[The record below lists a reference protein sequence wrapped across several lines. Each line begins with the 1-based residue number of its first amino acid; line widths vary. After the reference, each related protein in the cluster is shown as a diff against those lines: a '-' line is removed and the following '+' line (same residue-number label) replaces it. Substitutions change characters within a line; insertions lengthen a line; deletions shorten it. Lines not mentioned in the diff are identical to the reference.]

1 MPKWTDE
8 QQLAIDKD
16 GTNIIVSASAG
27 SGKTAVLTERVI
39 QKLKHGTSID
49 HLLILTFTKAAAKE
63 MKERI
68 KDGILKD
75 ESLHKELAHLDK
87 AYITTFDSFSL
98 SILKKY
104 HYILNISNNITPEEG
119 GILKI
124 EEKKQLDKIMDE
136 NYLEKN
142 PKFLQFIFDFCLKDD
157 SEIKKNI
164 LSLNAKLDLKVDKEE
179 YLLNYIKNY
188 YSEESIDERLD
199 KYLITL
205 KEKIKDIATYL
216 ELLSSY
222 VEGDYLEKVDNVLK
236 PLINSDT
243 YEEIKEHVFITLPNL
258 PKNVEPGA
266 KDIKDNIN
274 KIITELKEMCDY
286 KDTDEIKNLIL
297 KTKDNVEVIVGI
309 ILELTKRMNDFKEKN
324 ELYSFN
330 DIAIKAI
337 NILKN
342 NQEILE
348 ELKSSFDE
356 IMVDEY
362 QDTSDI
368 QETFINLISNH
379 NVYMVGD
386 IKQSIYRFR
395 NANPYI
401 FKNKYDNYKNNIDG
415 YKIDLSKNFRSRREV
430 LDDINRV
437 FDHIMDDFIGGA
449 KYKEEHQMVFGN
461 NDYEEK
467 CMKDNN
473 HFEVYNYNSKESN
486 YTNEEIECFFIAND
500 IKNKIQNKYQV
511 MDKKTSKLR
520 DITYNDFV
528 ILMDKSKNF
537 ALYKKIFE
545 YLNIPLTIKRDESMM
560 KNININIIKNLINL
574 VIHHNNKNYDKDF
587 LFSFMS
593 IGRSYLFEYSDDFLF
608 KCVLNKDYSSTL
620 FDKIDKMKKY
630 LDSSISEFLNALIS
644 EFDIY
649 SKLIKIGNIDE
660 HFLVLDYLENTSK
673 NLENLGYNVD
683 DFYLYLNDLIKEN
696 LDIKY
701 SIADEFDDSVKIMTI
716 HGSKGLEFPI
726 CYYSGLYSKFNIR
739 ELNEKILFDDK
750 IIIPALDNGFR
761 KTIDYYLL
769 KNNYLKE
776 EISEEIRL
784 FYVALTRA
792 REKMIIINQM
802 DDKESL
808 IMDNIVIG
816 REKYR
821 SFKDILNSITSYLVD
836 FTFNIDVN
844 SLNLTKN
851 YNFVKKIDIKTSS
864 KEKLEVKEI
873 NIENEDIENK
883 RFSKNNIH
891 YLTKEEKEKF
901 EFGEKIHYALEMLDF
916 KNPNFDEL
924 DIPIYYKEKIKK
936 FLNSELVRDGINF
949 YKEYEFIEKDNDIKH
964 GIIDLII
971 ETEDTLKII
980 DYKLKNIDD
989 NAYIEQLLGYENY
1002 LKKIS
1007 NKKIEKYL
1015 YSIVDE
1021 TIKRVN

>member
-1 MPKWTDE
+1 MPRWTDE
-8 QQLAIDKD
+8 QQLAIDKN
-16 GTNIIVSASAG
+16 GSNIIVSASAG

-39 QKLKHGTSID
+39 QKLKQGTSID
-49 HLLILTFTKAAAKE
+49 RLLILTFTKAAAKE

-68 KDGILKD
+68 QDGILKD
-75 ESLHKELAHLDK
+75 ESLHGELARLDK

-104 HYILNISNNITPEEG
+104 HYILNISNNIIPEEG

-124 EEKKQLDKIMDE
+124 EEKKQLDQIMDE
-136 NYLEKN
+136 LYLEKD
-142 PKFLQFIFDFCLKDD
+142 PKFIQFIYDFCLKDD
-157 SEIKKNI
+157 NEIKKNI

-179 YLLNYIKNY
+179 YLLNYVNNY
-188 YSEESIDERLD
+188 FNEKCINESGD
-199 KYLITL
+199 KYLNIL
-205 KEKIKDIATYL
+205 REKINDIDTYL
-216 ELLSSY
+216 QLISSY
-222 VEGDYLEKVDNVLK
+222 VEGDYFEKLDNILR
-236 PLINSDT
+236 PLINSES
-243 YEEIKEHVFITLPNL
+243 YAEIQEHVFISLPNL

-286 KDTDEIKNLIL
+286 EDVTEIKNLIL
-297 KTKDNVEVIVGI
+297 KTKDNVQVIVGVL
-309 ILELTKRMNDFKEKN
+309 LELTKRMNDFKEKN

-330 DIAIKAI
+330 DIAIKSI

-342 NQEILE
+342 NKEILE

-415 YKIDLSKNFRSRREV
+415 FKIDLSKNFRSRREV

-437 FDHIMDDFIGGA
+437 FYHVMDDFIGGA

-461 NDYEEK
+461 TAYEED
-467 CMKDNN
+467 CITDNN
-473 HFEVYNYNSKESN
+473 HFEVYNYNPKESN
-486 YTNEEIECFFIAND
+486 FTNEEIECFFIAND
-500 IKNKIQNKYQV
+500 IKNKVQNKYQV

-520 DITYNDFV
+520 NITYNDFV

-537 ALYKKIFE
+537 VLYKKIFE

-574 VIHHNNKNYDKDF
+574 VIHHNDKNYDKDF

-608 KCVLNKDYSSTL
+608 KCVLNKNYRSTL
-620 FDKIDKMKKY
+620 FEKLDNMKNY
-630 LDSSISEFLNALIS
+630 LESSISEFLNNLIN
-644 EFDIY
+644 EFEIY

-660 HFLVLDYLENTSK
+660 HFLVLDYLESTSK
-673 NLENLGYNVD
+673 NLENLGYNVK
-683 DFYLYLNDLIKEN
+683 DFYLYLNDLIDEN

-726 CYYSGLYSKFNIR
+726 CYYSGLYSRFNIR

-750 IIIPALDNGFR
+750 IIIPALDRGFR
-761 KTIDYYLL
+761 KTINYYLL

-792 REKMIIINQM
+792 REKMIIINQV
-802 DDKESL
+802 DEKESL

-821 SFKDILNSITSYLVD
+821 SFKDILNSITSYLTD
-836 FTFNIDVN
+836 FTFNIDIN
-844 SLNLTKN
+844 NLNLNKI
-851 YNFVKKIDIKTSS
+851 YNFVKKLNIETNSS
-864 KEKLEVKEI
+864 EKLEVKEI
-873 NIENEDIENK
+873 NIKNDVEENIK
-883 RFSKNNIH
+883 FSKNNIH
-891 YLTKEEKEKF
+891 YLTKQEKEKF

-924 DIPIYYKEKIKK
+924 EIPTYYKDKIKK
-936 FLNSELVRDGINF
+936 FISSELIKDGIKF
-949 YKEYEFIEKDNDIKH
+949 YKEYEFMENDSNLKH
-964 GIIDLII
+964 GIIDLIV
-971 ETEDTLKII
+971 ETNDTLKIV

-989 NAYIEQLLGYENY
+989 KAYLEQLSGYENY
-1002 LKKIS
+1002 LSKIT

-1021 TIKRVN
+1021 TIKKVD